1 VAYVSPSNAEGFP
14 NSLLEAMSLGLPVIS
29 TNCLSGPSDV
39 LAEMAR
45 SEVPANVC
53 FAPHGILVPTND
65 AAAMAVALRALDDPS
80 HRRIY
85 GEKAARRAAD
95 YGVARAKDAYWSV
108 IRAQLG

>member
-1 VAYVSPSNAEGFP
+1 MSSSNAEGFP

-29 TNCLSGPSDV
+29 TNCLSGPSEV

-45 SEVPANVC
+45 GEVPANVC

-65 AAAMAVALRALDDPS
+65 AEAMAEALRVLDDPAR
-80 HRRIY
+80 RRIY

-95 YGVARAKDAYWSV
+95 YGVMRAKDAYWSV
-108 IRAQLG
+108 IRTNLPAR